1 MAAFDYN
8 ISITG
13 DCQSNSSGIV
23 SILPFGGTPPYTV
36 EWVSP
41 SLGADIV
48 TLLPSI
54 RTGLSNGTYG
64 VRLNDST
71 LPENLEFYVNIPVS
85 DGVCSIVEEVVDTTC
100 GEDNGEVTLTSSS
113 NYSSTNFYIYT
124 IDDVFI
130 TSATTDTSSYTFVG
144 LSGGTYYAISEDLGG
159 CDGRSSTFT
168 IETSTDMDYELYV
181 VPNSSCGGSP
191 SGKIFVTNLNGV
203 GPFTYNW
210 STGAITSS
218 ITGLT
223 AGSYSV
229 EVIDSNGCRKTKTGL
244 VENIDPIGFG
254 TFSAVTPTCLSNNG
268 QLTLIITGGTAP
280 YYYSASTGNFDVSYS
295 TSFTIYNVSP
305 GQYNFLVTDAGLCT
319 IEVGTN
325 ISSPQGISSV
335 LVTTSNSNCSSNDGS
350 ITVVVEGGSTPYV
363 YTLVDSLSGETIV
376 TSYSAT
382 KIFNNLTT
390 GDYTIFVEDQ
400 SGCNYSEEVTI
411 ISESK
416 FELTYQTTG
425 TTCNNTN
432 GVISANVGEGYTLPL
447 TYNLDGSNVL
457 VNASLT
463 ATTFTNIS
471 SGSHTLIVTDSDGC
485 SQTEI
490 INVSGSTPIT
500 FSLYATSCGTG
511 NQGTVTAFISSGEPP
526 FTFNWSDNVTG
537 NPQEITVSGL
547 TGGTYSLQLIDSS
560 GCTMSRSINVE
571 CQTNTL
577 TYQTYVMGEENFIIE
592 SPVVCGFIQLLNKG
606 YNNITSGET
615 NCSLSATTFTV
626 NVEVPTLYS
635 TGTTIYSGTTLIDV
649 PSNQLYYDTLEE
661 LLQGIPGI
669 GQIIINST
677 TNQIIIST
685 DPEDNTLEG
694 KEIIIELVIDYQI
707 NCQV

>member
-41 SLGADIV
+41 SLGVDTV

-54 RTGLSNGTYG
+54 RTGLSNATYG

-85 DGVCSIVEEVVDTTC
+85 NGVCSIVEEVVDTTC

-130 TSATTDTSSYTFVG
+130 TSATTDTSFYTFVG

-159 CDGRSSTFT
+159 CDGRSATFT

-191 SGKIFVTNLNGV
+191 SGKIFVTNINGV

-229 EVIDSNGCRKTKTGL
+229 EVIDSNGCRKTKNGL
-244 VENIDPIGFG
+244 VENVDPIGFG
-254 TFSAVTPTCLSNNG
+254 SFSAVTPTCLSNNG

-295 TSFTIYNVSP
+295 KSFTIYNVSP

-319 IEVGTN
+319 ITAGTS

-335 LVTTSNSNCSSNDGS
+335 ITSTSNSNCSSNDGS
-350 ITVVVEGGSTPYV
+350 ITIVVNGGSTPYV

-382 KIFNNLTT
+382 QIFNNLTT

-432 GVISANVGEGYTLPL
+432 GVISVNVGEGYTLPL

-457 VNASLT
+457 VNTSLT
-463 ATTFTNIS
+463 ATTLTNIS

-490 INVSGSTPIT
+490 INISGSTPIT

-526 FTFNWSDNVTG
+526 FTFNWSDNVGG
-537 NPQEITVSGL
+537 NPQEISVSEL
-547 TGGTYSLQLIDSS
+547 SGGTYSLQLIDSS

-592 SPVVCGFIQLLNKG
+592 SPVICGFIQLLNKG

-615 NCSLSATTFTV
+615 NCSLISTTFTV

-635 TGTTIYSGTTLIDV
+635 TGTTIYTGTTLISV
-649 PSNQLYYDTLEE
+649 PSNQLYYDTLEN